1 MQVAEEVSDNDSELE
16 NRFRTECAIDT
27 TVMDPNLRWRLDYLT
42 AQRHDD
48 IPCND
53 SGYSTKMFSNSQ
65 GPSPSLSSK
74 WNLFYH
80 HYRFHFNTLIINE
93 DVHY

>member
-1 MQVAEEVSDNDSELE
+1 MQVTEEVSDDDSELE

-42 AQRHDD
+42 ARRNDD

-74 WNLFYH
+74 CTI
-80 HYRFHFNTLIINE
+80 HYR
-93 DVHY
+93 V

>member
-1 MQVAEEVSDNDSELE
+1 MTEEVSDNDSELE
-16 NRFRTECAIDT
+16 NQFRTKCAIDT
-27 TVMDPNLRWRLDYLT
+27 TTMDPNLRWRLDYLT
-42 AQRHDD
+42 ARRQDD

-74 WNLFYH
+74 CSYYKNI
-80 HYRFHFNTLIINE
+80 TIT
-93 DVHY
+93 